1 MGLERLIVGE
11 LAFPVQHRILNIVL
25 LLGICLAT
33 LSCVFFSLFRSGT
46 ILLFVSVTSA
56 VTLISFYYLLFKRKN
71 YTHTAFLA
79 IIIFGFAVVPLMWI
93 FRGGI
98 YGGTPF
104 YTLMYAA
111 MITTLLRGKSRLV
124 VLICFVI
131 MLSVLIIVQF
141 FNPSFIIVPFIG
153 DKERYLELFFSL
165 LIAMVTFIAFFM
177 VILNHYTLEYQKS
190 RTYLSQLEKQKME
203 IELDRLDR
211 LNLIG
216 EMAASI
222 GHEVRN
228 PLTTVRGYL
237 QLFKQQQAFSNY
249 QERFDIMIGE
259 LDRANLIITEF
270 LSLAKNK
277 TVHRKRANLNII
289 IGNIQLLLHA
299 DALLQGKKLTIELE
313 DIPDLLL
320 DENEI
325 RQCILNFVR
334 NAFEATGNE
343 GIVVLKTYIE
353 DNEVVLSVQDN
364 GEGIPP
370 EVYAKLGTPFLTT
383 KHQGTGLGLPVCYRI
398 ADRHQAKIEVKN
410 SPSGATFSIKFS
422 ML

>member
-56 VTLISFYYLLFKRKN
+56 VTLISFYYLLVKKKKYN
-71 YTHTAFLA
+71 HTAFLA
-79 IIIFGFAVVPLMWI
+79 IIIFGFAVIPLMWI

-98 YGGTPF
+98 FGGTPF

-111 MITTLLRGKSRLV
+111 MITTLLRGRSRLA
-124 VLICFVI
+124 VLFYFVTMLSALI
-131 MLSVLIIVQF
+131 MLQY
-141 FNPSFIIVPFIG
+141 FNPAFIIIPFIG
-153 DKERYLELFFSL
+153 DQQRYTELFFSL
-165 LIAMVTFIAFFM
+165 LIAMVTFITFF
-177 VILNHYTLEYQKS
+177 VIILNHYTIEYQKS

-237 QLFKQQQAFSNY
+237 QLFKQQPTFLNY
-249 QERFDIMIGE
+249 EERFDIMIGE

-270 LSLAKNK
+270 LALAKNK
-277 TVHRKRANLNII
+277 TVYRKKANLNKI

-343 GIVVLKTYIE
+343 GVVILKTYAE
-353 DNEVVLSVQDN
+353 DSEVVLSVQDN
-364 GEGIPP
+364 GGGIPP
-370 EVYAKLGTPFLTT
+370 EIYAKLGTPFLTT
-383 KHQGTGLGLPVCYRI
+383 KTQGTGLGLPVCYRI
-398 ADRHQAKIEVKN
+398 ADRHQARIEVEN
-410 SPSGATFSIKFS
+410 NPPGATFSIRFNI
-422 ML
+422 L